1 MCILIS
7 VFCSESVLRWF
18 AELLRVGFGRVE
30 EDMLRG
36 MVCHSRSC
44 LCEICR

>member
-18 AELLRVGFGRVE
+18 EELLRAGLGRVE
-30 EDMLRG
+30 EDMLYGRMYCQG
-36 MVCHSRSC
+36 MAS
-44 LCEICR
+44 LLYTA